1 MSSCACSGA
10 CAAPLP
16 TEAEVRAESTYL
28 AIRFSLAAALFV
40 SAVVSDVVGLS
51 VFVVRVFYV
60 SAWLAA
66 GYSVVL
72 QALRNLRCGK
82 VFDENFLMTIA
93 TLGAFAIGEWAE
105 GASVMLFYNLGEL
118 VQESAVRKSRK
129 SIVDLLD
136 LRPEY
141 ARLDSDGSQVHPADV
156 DPGMRIRVH
165 PGEVIPL
172 DGVIVSGSSDID
184 TSGLT
189 GESLPRSVN
198 EGDMVF
204 AGFVNGGGVLVI
216 ESSSPFNETAA
227 SKMLELVEHAQ
238 DRKARTEKRITAF
251 ARVYTPIVTIL
262 AVLLALA
269 GPFGASLFGGPVPFS
284 REAFEPWIYRSL
296 VFLVISC
303 PCALVIS
310 IPLGFFGGIG
320 GAARRGIL
328 VKGADFLDVL
338 ANAKA
343 VVFDK
348 TGTLTH
354 GVFSV
359 TGLFPTNGFDER
371 NLVRLAAAA
380 ESASSHPLA
389 RAICVRAESDRLFPV
404 KGSVSSIKEERGRG
418 VSVLLDGVPVIAGSA
433 AYLREQGVRG
443 PSADESGTM
452 VHVARDGT
460 YAGFISLGD
469 ELKADARQA
478 IDELRALGVDRVVM
492 MTGDTP
498 FAAKR
503 AAADAGITDYEAG
516 VLPHEKVE
524 RFEAVAESVRR
535 AYPKGTVLFAGDGIN
550 DAPVLARSDAGI
562 AMGAIGSDAAVQAAD
577 IVLMND
583 NPRSIAEAIV
593 IARKTRSI
601 VTQNIVLAFA
611 VKALFLAGGAAGIAS
626 LWEAVFAD
634 VGVALL
640 ALINSLRARGVVNSR

>member
-1 MSSCACSGA
+1 MSSCACSGS

-16 TEAEVRAESTYL
+16 TEADVRAESKYL

-40 SAVVSDVVGLS
+40 SAVVSDAVGLP
-51 VFVVRVFYV
+51 VLVARVFYV

-72 QALRNLRCGK
+72 QALRNLRCGI

-118 VQESAVRKSRK
+118 VQDSAVRKSRK

-156 DPGMRIRVH
+156 DPGTRIRVH

-172 DGVIVSGSSDID
+172 DGVIVSGSSDLD
-184 TSGLT
+184 TSALT
-189 GESLPRSVN
+189 GESLPRSAN
-198 EGDMVF
+198 EGDTVF

-216 ESSSPFNETAA
+216 ESSAPFNETAA

-238 DRKARTEKRITAF
+238 DRKARAEKRITAF

-262 AVLLALA
+262 AGLLALA
-269 GPFGASLFGGPVPFS
+269 GPFVTSAFGGPAPFS

-371 NLVRLAAAA
+371 ALVRLASAA
-380 ESASSHPLA
+380 E
-389 RAICVRAESDRLFPV
+389 
-404 KGSVSSIKEERGRG
+404 
-418 VSVLLDGVPVIAGSA
+418 
-433 AYLREQGVRG
+433 
-443 PSADESGTM
+443 
-452 VHVARDGT
+452 
-460 YAGFISLGD
+460 
-469 ELKADARQA
+469 
-478 IDELRALGVDRVVM
+478 
-492 MTGDTP
+492 
-498 FAAKR
+498 
-503 AAADAGITDYEAG
+503 
-516 VLPHEKVE
+516 
-524 RFEAVAESVRR
+524 
-535 AYPKGTVLFAGDGIN
+535 
-550 DAPVLARSDAGI
+550 
-562 AMGAIGSDAAVQAAD
+562 
-577 IVLMND
+577 
-583 NPRSIAEAIV
+583 
-593 IARKTRSI
+593 
-601 VTQNIVLAFA
+601 
-611 VKALFLAGGAAGIAS
+611 
-626 LWEAVFAD
+626 
-634 VGVALL
+634 
-640 ALINSLRARGVVNSR
+640 